1 MTYGDFEDLIR
12 ITVSDKILCKSA
24 FNININPKYDGYQ
37 HGIASMIYRFFDNKI
52 RSETLATPDKSA
64 AGGTIKNEHMSNKEF
79 AK

>member
-1 MTYGDFEDLIR
+1 MAYGDFEDLIR

-24 FNININPKYDGYQ
+24 FNININPKY
-37 HGIASMIYRFFDNKI
+37 GIASMIYRFFDNKI

-64 AGGTIKNEHMSNKEF
+64 AGGTIRNEHMSNKEF